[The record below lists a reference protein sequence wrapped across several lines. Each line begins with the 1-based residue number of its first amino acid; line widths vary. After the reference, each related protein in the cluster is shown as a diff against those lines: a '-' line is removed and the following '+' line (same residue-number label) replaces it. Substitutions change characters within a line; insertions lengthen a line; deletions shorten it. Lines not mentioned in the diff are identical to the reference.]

1 MEDAPSPKDVVR
13 RGYDVV
19 CADVTSLNLD
29 VASLDAVVCLY
40 TLIHI
45 PLDEQPALIQRF
57 GRWLR
62 PGGWLIATV
71 GYQAL
76 AGIEDDWLGCGAPM
90 WWSRTDADTYRV

>member
-1 MEDAPSPKDVVR
+1 M
-13 RGYDVV
+13 
-19 CADVTSLNLD
+19 
-29 VASLDAVVCLY
+29 Y

-45 PLDEQPALIQRF
+45 PLDEQPALIQRL

-76 AGIEDDWLGCGAPM
+76 TSVEDDWLGGGAPM
-90 WWSRTDADTYRV
+90 RWSQTDADTYRIWLGAAGFEIVTEDFVPEGEGGHVLFWCRSPS